1 MRPFTISQFKQANFE
16 IPNLHPDYKMEL
28 DSTEDHY
35 GRVRNYKSF
44 YIKGSAIPS
53 TATFAVDNSEWYLL
67 FKISGSGYISDYQ
80 PSTALAAGLVYS
92 KHNWD
97 GENAVVDAIYYKSN
111 PVVLHNRNGTLRKG
125 VWAQLKRRIN
135 VHQWTSSHVTK
146 HMLATVVESL
156 QNTNLT
162 DDKDA
167 IVHYLKTIREIDV
180 FKCHLTNEI
189 LGSYYQRDY
198 KFSGGYKSC
207 NVLCTPSSYGYT
219 RDEESNGTSIWLQ
232 PDEVLFDDR
241 VYDRSTLV
249 MSDCPICGTSVP
261 QQSIIDD
268 ACFKCNESKYKIH
281 SYSTRVPSLLKFK
294 AKNVK
299 PSTVYLGIELEY
311 EATDRN
317 MAKIKVGKA
326 LHGHAIM
333 KSDGSIRNGFEIVTC
348 PATLDIHLE
357 EFKKF
362 YDNFPKELFQASNT
376 GMHVHVSRKPLNV
389 FTVGK
394 MTEFLN
400 RSDNKPFIAYI
411 AGRIDNSY
419 AKITNRTV
427 TFPFLNGLGGERYN
441 ALNLS
446 NQETIEFRIF
456 STPSN
461 WEQFASRL
469 EFCQALT
476 DYCQPAQVNT
486 SLKQLT
492 GYPSFIN
499 WLQHNRK
506 AYPELSNYLKG
517 FA

>member
-1 MRPFTISQFKQANFE
+1 MRPFTLSQFKKVDYE
-16 IPNLHPDYKMEL
+16 IPNLHPDYKMEVE
-28 DSTEDHY
+28 SIEDHY
-35 GRVRNYKSF
+35 GRTRTYKCYSV
-44 YIKGSAIPS
+44 KGSAIPL
-53 TATFAVDNSEWYLL
+53 TANFAVNNDEWYPL
-67 FKISGSGYISDYQ
+67 FKISPTGWVTSYES
-80 PSTALAAGLVYS
+80 STALACGLVYS

-97 GENAVVDAIYYKSN
+97 GENSVIDALYYLSN
-111 PVVLHNRNGTLRKG
+111 PVPLYNRNGTLRKG
-125 VWAQLKRRIN
+125 VWAQLKRRMN
-135 VHQWTSSHVTK
+135 VTQWTSSAFSK
-146 HMLATVVESL
+146 QMLKAAVASIPAVL
-156 QNTNLT
+156 
-162 DDKDA
+162 DPVD
-167 IVHYLKTIREIDV
+167 YLRFTREIQV
-180 FKCHLTNEI
+180 FKCHLTGEI
-189 LGSYYQRDY
+189 LGDYYKRDY
-198 KFSGGYKSC
+198 KFSTGFHPC
-207 NVLCTPSSYGYT
+207 NVLCVPSNYGYT

-232 PDEVLFDDR
+232 PNEVLFQNR

-249 MSDCPICGTSVP
+249 MSPCPVCGTSVP
-261 QQSIIDD
+261 QESIIDD
-268 ACFKCNESKYKIH
+268 ACFKCNENKYKIH

-311 EATDRN
+311 ESTDRDL
-317 MAKIKVGKA
+317 AKVKVGKA

-357 EFKKF
+357 EFKRF
-362 YDNFPKELFQASNT
+362 YANFPKELFQAPNT

-400 RSDNKPFIAYI
+400 RSDNKPFIAWV

-419 AKITNRTV
+419 ARITDRTV
-427 TFPFLNGLGGERYN
+427 TFPFINGTSGERYN

-446 NQETIEFRIF
+446 NTDTIEFRIF
-456 STPSN
+456 STPKN
-461 WEQFASRL
+461 WEEFASRL

-492 GYPSFIN
+492 GFPSFIN

-506 AYPELSNYLKG
+506 AYPELSNHLKG

>member
-1 MRPFTISQFKQANFE
+1 MRPFTLSQFKKVNYE
-16 IPNLHPDYKMEL
+16 IPNLHPDYKMETNV
-28 DSTEDHY
+28 TEDHY
-35 GRVRNYKSF
+35 GRSRTYKCYS
-44 YIKGSAIPS
+44 IIGSAIPP
-53 TATFAVDNSEWYLL
+53 TATFAVNNDEWYPL
-67 FKISGSGYISDYQ
+67 FKVSQSGWVTEFES
-80 PSTALAAGLVYS
+80 STAIACGLLYT

-97 GENAVVDAIYYKSN
+97 GESAVIDALYYLSN
-111 PVVLHNRNGTLRKG
+111 PVPLHNRNGSLRKG
-125 VWAQLKRRIN
+125 VWAQLKRRMNI
-135 VHQWTSSHVTK
+135 HQWTSSSFSK
-146 HMLATVVESL
+146 QMLEATVNSL
-156 QNTNLT
+156 LSSSDDTVDYLRNTRG
-162 DDKDA
+162 
-167 IVHYLKTIREIDV
+167 IEV
-180 FKCHLTNEI
+180 FKCYLTNEI
-189 LGSYYQRDY
+189 MGDY
-198 KFSGGYKSC
+198 FKREYNFANSSQTC
-207 NVLCTPSSYGYT
+207 NSTLTPSNFGYF
-219 RDEESNGTSIWLQ
+219 RDEKRNGTSIWLK
-232 PDEVLFDDR
+232 PNEVLFDDR

-249 MSDCPICGTSVP
+249 MTTCPVCGTSVP

-268 ACFKCNESKYKIH
+268 ACFKCNENKYKIH

-311 EATDRN
+311 EATDRDV
-317 MAKIKVGKA
+317 AKIKVGKA

-348 PATLDIHLE
+348 PATLEIHLE
-357 EFKKF
+357 EFKRF

-400 RSDNKPFIAYI
+400 RTDNKPFIAYI

-419 AKITNRTV
+419 AEIANRTV
-427 TFPFLNGLGGERYN
+427 TFPFINGTTGKRYN

-446 NQETIEFRIF
+446 NEDTIEFRIF

-492 GYPSFIN
+492 GYPSFIS

-506 AYPELSNYLKG
+506 VYPELSNHLKG